1 MENFGEKRINLKR
14 SVRLLIYVSFI
25 LVGLVSSI
33 DSTALTTPINQ
44 VMKDLHLTE
53 GEFGL
58 FSSLMFSGKLI
69 GSFTYIFLVNAINRK
84 TLYLFTLISNCT
96 CVFISTIPVHKVIL
110 YASRVLLGF
119 SNIFYGIYFPVW
131 CDQFGL
137 KNIKGMMLTITNMI
151 FPLGGLFGQI
161 LSTYFPW
168 KLCLYI
174 ETAGLITIMVIT
186 LCLNET
192 YFSSKMFST
201 QNDDNK
207 AQSFFEEHNEDK
219 DRDKKQSNSLM
230 NNVCYLLSLSQFL
243 AYTFGFGFAFLPL
256 VGFGTFS
263 FAFLENVLKITNKNE
278 RLFSISLSSIFGPL
292 GNVVGGIISEC
303 IGGYQNKKSGFV
315 VIILQILSL
324 IGGMVIPYTNG
335 IWQFTWA
342 NLLFLFS
349 FSALFP
355 IVYGII
361 INSLPNEMKAM
372 GNSFNNLVIN
382 LIGTVPGPY
391 IYGVINDLYAK
402 ENPRLAAKVL
412 FMFPLVTLGLFIF
425 GGIARYKGG
434 NKEKN
439 EFDKGEE
446 LKDVENSS
454 SKFSSYDL
462 N

>member
-14 SVRLLIYVSFI
+14 SVRLSIYVSFI
-25 LVGLVSSI
+25 LIGLVSSI

-137 KNIKGMMLTITNMI
+137 KSIKGMMLTIVNMI
-151 FPLGGLFGQI
+151 FPLGGMIGQI

-168 KLCLYI
+168 KLCLHI
-174 ETAGLITIMVIT
+174 ETGGLAAMILIT

-192 YFSSKMFST
+192 YFSNKMFSVQT
-201 QNDDNK
+201 ERK
-207 AQSFFEEHNEDK
+207 AQSFFEEQKQEKK
-219 DRDKKQSNSLM
+219 DDKKKSNSLM
-230 NNVCYLLSLSQFL
+230 NEVCYILSLSQFL

-278 RLFSISLSSIFGPL
+278 RLFSISLSSIFGPI

-315 VIILQILSL
+315 VIVLQILSV
-324 IGGMVIPYTNG
+324 IGGIAIPYTNG
-335 IWQFTWA
+335 IWQFTCA

-355 IVYGII
+355 IVLGII

-382 LIGTVPGPY
+382 LVGTVPGPY
-391 IYGVINDLYAK
+391 VYGVVNDLYAK

-412 FMFPLVTLGLFIF
+412 FMFPLVTLCLFTY
-425 GGIARYKGG
+425 GGIVKYRGKEVK
-434 NKEKN
+434 KEKE

-446 LKDVENSS
+446 LKDVETG
-454 SKFSSYDL
+454 
-462 N
+462 